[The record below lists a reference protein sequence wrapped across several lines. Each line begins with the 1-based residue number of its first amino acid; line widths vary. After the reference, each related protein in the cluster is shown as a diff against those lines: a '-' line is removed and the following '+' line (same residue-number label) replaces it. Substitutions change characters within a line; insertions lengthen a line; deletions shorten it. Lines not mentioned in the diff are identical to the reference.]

1 MIDATTMTVMIT
13 DNSVEMCKSI
23 HHMMNAIGVGRN
35 FVFAHNGKRAWELL
49 QEKPVD
55 LLLLDYNLP
64 EINGAEILRNIRSN
78 RGLRDL
84 PVIMVTAEAY
94 REYVAE
100 SGEFE
105 IDAFIVKPL
114 TTLVLEQKIA
124 SVVRVANNPPPMVA
138 HLRKA
143 REFQETGNLEG
154 AIAEAEL
161 AVKAKPEASKPL
173 RELGYYYFQ
182 KNELE
187 SSEKCLLNAVEMNEL
202 DVFALHYLGEL
213 YLRRNDMEKA
223 TEYFE
228 RAMEI
233 NPRHVRRGIDL
244 GKILVSRGMA
254 DKATK
259 VFDKITRLPGCS
271 FDMQEEIADFCLVK
285 GGSDYAVKLLES
297 LIAQDKTRWDLFF
310 KLGRLWE
317 KSGEKL
323 KAVACFAQAAAL
335 DKNNIDARMRIA
347 DIYLSMRKPI
357 LAEKALAEVLEINR
371 DHEGAKELIKKCFE
385 RA

>member
-1 MIDATTMTVMIT
+1 MINAPTMTVMIT

-23 HHMMNAIGVGRN
+23 HHMMNVIGFGRN
-35 FVFAHNGKRAWELL
+35 FVFAHNGKQAWELL
-49 QEKPVD
+49 QAKSVD

-64 EINGAEILRNIRSN
+64 EMNGAEILKNIRSD
-78 RGLRDL
+78 RALRDL
-84 PVIMVTAEAY
+84 PVIMVTAAAY

-114 TTLVLEQKIA
+114 TTLVLEEKIA
-124 SVVRVANNPPPMVA
+124 SVVEVANNPPPMVA

-143 REFQETGNLEG
+143 RTLQEAGNLDG
-154 AIAEAEL
+154 AITEAEL
-161 AVKAKPEASKPL
+161 AAKANPDASKPL

-182 KNELE
+182 RNELE
-187 SSEKCLLNAVEMNEL
+187 RSEKCLLNAVEMNEL

-244 GKILVSRGMA
+244 GKILVSRGMT
-254 DKATK
+254 DRATK
-259 VFDKITRLPGCS
+259 VFDKVTRLPGCS
-271 FDMQEEIADFCLVK
+271 PDMQEEIADYCLVK
-285 GGSDYAVKLLES
+285 GGGDYAVKLLES
-297 LIAQDKTRWDLFF
+297 LIARDKTRWDLFF

-317 KSGEKL
+317 EAGEML
-323 KAVACFAQAAAL
+323 KAVACFAQAAGL
-335 DKNNIDARMRIA
+335 DKNNIDVRMHLAEVYFR
-347 DIYLSMRKPI
+347 MRKPI

-371 DHEGAKELIKKCFE
+371 DHEGAKALMKKCFE